1 MNYVTKGLY
10 PENVFKNFE
19 NISQIPRS
27 SGKEKQVSDYIVNFA
42 KDLGLDT
49 YQDEYNNVVVR
60 KPATN
65 GHTDGLTVMLQAHI
79 DMVTESG
86 DNSSHDFD
94 RDPIEFII
102 EGNILHANDTT
113 LGADNGIGVAYM
125 MAILESNSIEHPNL
139 ECVFTADEEVGLI
152 GVNKLD
158 FSNLK
163 SSLVI
168 NLDSEEDY
176 NILVGC
182 AGAVDSILSIRKEYM
197 PVKPTNVALEI
208 NIKGLFGG
216 HSGMDIDKN
225 RGNANQIMGRIL
237 NAISVDFDMFNI
249 DGGSKRNSIPRTC
262 ETVLSLSDNDIAVAA
277 RDIQKMAAKIQKELY
292 STEPNLKISLR
303 RSPSIDFKVFTDA
316 CKDKIIKTLLLMPAG
331 VIAMEAELENQV
343 ETSTNF
349 ALVKET
355 STCIEFKNLTRSSNQ
370 SKKEY
375 VKEKIKALAELLGA
389 DIDFSAGYPAWE
401 YNPNSQLEDKAVAIY
416 RDVFKKD
423 PCVLVMHCGLECG
436 ILLSKLPQKAE
447 AISIGPTMYDVHTPK
462 EHVEIDSVGK
472 VWDYLLELLKRI

>member
-1 MNYVTKGLY
+1 MDYVTKGLY
-10 PENVFKNFE
+10 PEKVFRNFE

-49 YQDEYNNVVVR
+49 YQDEYNNIVIR

-65 GHTDGLTVMLQAHI
+65 GNPDGPTVMLQAHI

-86 DNSSHDFD
+86 DFSNHDFD
-94 RDPIEFII
+94 KDPIELII
-102 EGNILHANDTT
+102 DGNHLHANDTT

-125 MAILESNSIEHPNL
+125 MSVLESQDIKHPNL
-139 ECVFTADEEVGLI
+139 ECVFTSDEEVGLI
-152 GVNKLD
+152 GVNRLD

-182 AGAVDSILSIRKEYM
+182 AGAVDSILSIRKEYK
-197 PVKPTNVALEI
+197 PATPTNVALEI
-208 NIKGLFGG
+208 TIRGLFGG

-225 RGNANQIMGRIL
+225 RGNANQIMGRLL
-237 NAISVDFDMFNI
+237 NSISVDFDIFNI
-249 DGGSKRNSIPRTC
+249 DGGSKRNAIPRTS
-262 ETVLSLSDNDIAVAA
+262 ETVISVSDKDIEQAA
-277 RDIQKMAAKIQKELY
+277 KDIQKMSAKIQKELY
-292 STEPNLKISLR
+292 ATEPNLKISLR
-303 RSPSIDFKVFTDA
+303 RSASMDFKVFTDA
-316 CKDKIIKTLLLMPAG
+316 CKDKIIKTLMLMPAG
-331 VIAMEAELENQV
+331 VIAMEAELDEQV

-355 STCIEFKNLTRSSNQ
+355 DTHIEFKNLTRSSSQ

-375 VKEKIKALAELLGA
+375 VKSKIEALADLLGA
-389 DIDFSAGYPAWE
+389 EIEFSAGYPAWE
-401 YNPNSQLEDKAVAIY
+401 YNSNSQLENKAVDIY
-416 RDVFKKD
+416 KDVFKKA
-423 PCVLVMHCGLECG
+423 PNVLVMHCGLECG
-436 ILLSKLPQKAE
+436 ILISKLPQKAE

-462 EHVEIDSVGK
+462 EYVEIDSVGK
-472 VWDYLLELLKRI
+472 IWDYLLTLLERI